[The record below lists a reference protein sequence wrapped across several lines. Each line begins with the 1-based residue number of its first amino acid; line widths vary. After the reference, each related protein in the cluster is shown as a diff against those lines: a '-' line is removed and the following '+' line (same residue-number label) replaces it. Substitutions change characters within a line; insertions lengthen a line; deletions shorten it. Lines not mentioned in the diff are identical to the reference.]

1 MAISRKPEADKLP
14 VSQRI
19 NQRMENPKRRQ
30 ATPTDWAIKG
40 ELFLNCSCTVF
51 CPCVVSLGAH
61 PPTEGHCHAWM
72 AIAIDEG
79 YYEEE
84 NLAGIDVGLLVDI
97 PGRMG
102 EGDWKVAAYID
113 SAASGKAYNGCL
125 LYTSPSPRDV
135 EESRMP
141 SSA

>member
-14 VSQRI
+14 ISQRI

-61 PPTEGHCHAWM
+61 PPTEVTVMRGWQLRLTR
-72 AIAIDEG
+72 AIMKMKIWQE
-79 YYEEE
+79 
-84 NLAGIDVGLLVDI
+84 
-97 PGRMG
+97 
-102 EGDWKVAAYID
+102 
-113 SAASGKAYNGCL
+113 
-125 LYTSPSPRDV
+125 
-135 EESRMP
+135 
-141 SSA
+141 